1 MEKYKNVLFNPFE
14 KVAGFKALASGI
26 TIIILTGIAGYFADI
41 NFDGVLDAHFLLREL
56 SFASHLAEGI
66 VNWLCLSIFLLITGL
81 IFSKTKFRII
91 DVFGTQALARWPM
104 LITAILAL
112 VLPVS
117 PELISQYILWKTMG
131 IGEEVVP
138 GTAEIIV
145 LTLFIII
152 SVALSV
158 LMAVLMYKAYSV
170 SFNIKKFKGIISFL
184 AALIF
189 AEIVSKYLLVF
200 VYKYLN

>member
-1 MEKYKNVLFNPFE
+1 MEKYKNILFNPFE
-14 KVAGFKALASGI
+14 KVAGPKALATGI
-26 TIIILTGIAGYFADI
+26 SIIILTGITGYFANI
-41 NFDGVLDAHFLLREL
+41 NFDGVLDAHFLEEEL
-56 SFASHLAEGI
+56 SLASHLVEGI
-66 VNWLCLSIFLLITGL
+66 VNWLCLSILLLITGL
-81 IFSKTKFRII
+81 LFSKTKFRII

-131 IGEEVVP
+131 VGEEVVP

-145 LTLFIII
+145 LTLFIAI
-152 SVALSV
+152 SLALSV

-170 SFNIKKFKGIISFL
+170 SFNIKNIKGIISFI
-184 AALIF
+184 AALIL
-189 AEIVSKYLLVF
+189 AEAVSKYLLLY
-200 VYKYLN
+200 VYRYLD